1 MRASSRISD
10 DLSQAARA
18 LVRHPGFSLFA
29 ALVLSLGIG
38 MTTALFSL
46 TYGVLLK
53 PLPFPQQDRLVVA
66 WKGDFKDPGYI
77 GELSAPE
84 FRDWQSHSHAF
95 EKLAAM
101 PTTVYG
107 YSVALTGFGDPLQL
121 ERGTVTADFFSLL
134 GVQPALGRTFAPSDD
149 NPSAAP
155 VVVLHYSLWKNRF
168 HSDASLVGKAI
179 ALSGKAYTVIGVM
192 PSDFDFPAGAELW
205 TPLGLNESAW
215 DNRTATFLQV
225 VGRLNP
231 GVSLEQAKTELTA
244 MMALVRS
251 QHPEIS
257 DNLQFPVLGAI
268 SDYIFGDS
276 KPAIFLLWGASLLL
290 LVIACANITSLLLA
304 RAIVREKEVAL
315 RVALGATSGNLL
327 RQFLAEGLILAL
339 GSAVG
344 GCLLARALLA
354 VTIRIAPV
362 GIPRLDSVEL
372 NVFSFLFACAISVGI
387 AFTFG
392 LAPALLIMK
401 RDLRDLLNEGT
412 SRIAVSRRGT
422 FLRKLLIVAE
432 VAVTML
438 LLVCAGAAVHGF
450 HNLQQIPLGFTPRN
464 VLTAHI
470 PLANLDSTRRKA
482 FFIELLDR
490 LRSHG
495 EVRAA
500 GAVLLRPLEGTVG
513 WDSEYQARGQNAYD
527 VKRNPISNFEVVTPG
542 YFTAIGTPLLAGRDF
557 TPHDNDASASVMI
570 VSQSLAQ
577 ERFGSVSEAIGKQI
591 KMGDP
596 TEEGKW
602 CTVIGVVA
610 DAQYRQIGTVRH
622 DIFLPFLQTN
632 VPLRYVVIRTKT
644 NPESF
649 VSVLRQELRSIDKN
663 QPVSKVRTME
673 QLVAGAK
680 AGPRLSILLLSVFAG
695 FAAFL
700 AALGVYGLVSDSILQ
715 RRREIGIRMALGAQS
730 RNVLVFIARG
740 EMSSV
745 FLGECIGLAL
755 SLAAFQAYG
764 HFLYRAPG
772 VDFLSMSITLF
783 LLSSVTLAACLFPAL
798 RATQARLRDLLVD

>member
-1 MRASSRISD
+1 MRISTTIID

-18 LVRHPGFSLFA
+18 LVRHPRFSLFA

-53 PLPFPQQDRLVVA
+53 PLSFPQQDRLVVA

-121 ERGTVTADFFSLL
+121 ERSTVTADFFSLL
-134 GVQPALGRTFAPSDD
+134 GVQPALGRTFAPPDD

-155 VVVLHYSLWKNRF
+155 VVVLHHSLWKNRF
-168 HSDASLVGKAI
+168 HSDASIVGKAI

-192 PSDFDFPAGAELW
+192 PEDFDFPAGAELW
-205 TPLGLNESAW
+205 TPLGLDARFW
-215 DNRTATFLQV
+215 DNRDATFLQV
-225 VGRLNP
+225 VGRLRS
-231 GVSLEQAKTELTA
+231 GVSLEQARTDLTA
-244 MMALVRS
+244 MMVLVRS
-251 QHPEIS
+251 QHPEVS
-257 DNLQFPVLGAI
+257 DNLQFPVLGPI

-327 RQFLAEGLILAL
+327 RQFLAEGLILASA
-339 GSAVG
+339 SAVG
-344 GCLLARALLA
+344 GCLLARALIA
-354 VTIRIAPV
+354 VTIRIAPA

-438 LLVCAGAAVHGF
+438 LLVSAGAAVHGF
-450 HNLQQIPLGFTPRN
+450 HDLQQIPLGFTPQN

-527 VKRNPISNFEVVTPG
+527 AKRNPISNFEVVTPG

-557 TPHDNDASASVMI
+557 SPHDNDASASVMI

-577 ERFGSVSEAIGKQI
+577 QRFGSVSEAIGKQI

-610 DAQYRQIGTVRH
+610 DAQYRQLGTVRH

-649 VSVLRQELRSIDKN
+649 VTVLRQEVKAIDKN
-663 QPVSKVRTME
+663 QPISKVRTMQ
-673 QLVAGAK
+673 QLVEDAQ
-680 AGPRLSILLLSVFAG
+680 AGPRLSTLLLTVFAV

-745 FLGECIGLAL
+745 FLGESIGLAL
-755 SLAAFQAYG
+755 SLAAFQTYG
-764 HFLYRAPG
+764 HFLYLAPG

-783 LLSSVTLAACLFPAL
+783 ILSSVTLAACLFPAL

>member
-1 MRASSRISD
+1 M
-10 DLSQAARA
+10 
-18 LVRHPGFSLFA
+18 VRHPGFSLFA